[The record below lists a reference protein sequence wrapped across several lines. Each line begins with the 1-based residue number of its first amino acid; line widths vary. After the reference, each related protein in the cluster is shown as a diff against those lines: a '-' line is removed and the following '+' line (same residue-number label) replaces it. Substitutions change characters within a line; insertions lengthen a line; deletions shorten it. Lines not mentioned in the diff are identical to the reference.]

1 MWRFLIVSLIR
12 LRHQG
17 NGKNR
22 SHPVQ
27 AMRLMS
33 SESGEH
39 TSPGLYHCS
48 LSKVSCGFA
57 LPWRHATQPLSLLV
71 LALSMSLSIC
81 VSQIQL
87 SRPHESWRGR
97 LGFKLTLPVWIP
109 AYFPLSTTPPVP
121 PLCST
126 NVCFTGCNKIAKH
139 KSILFFSPP
148 SGWNKQFHHRKLCL
162 CVTPTWCGYWIFQSL
177 SSLVGF
183 DSAQVLC
190 LSSSKDFSTLE
201 LSPFHKPAKW

>member
-1 MWRFLIVSLIR
+1 MTFSYSILIR

-17 NGKNR
+17 NGENR

-33 SESGEH
+33 SESGER
-39 TSPGLYHCS
+39 TNPGLHHCS
-48 LSKVSCGFA
+48 LPSWGASCGFA

-71 LALSMSLSIC
+71 LAWSMSLSIC

-87 SRPHESWRGR
+87 SRPHESWEEGR
-97 LGFKLTLPVWIP
+97 LGFKLILARLNS

-126 NVCFTGCNKIAKH
+126 NVCFTGCNKIANT
-139 KSILFFSPP
+139 SSFYIFFPTL
-148 SGWNKQFHHRKLCL
+148 WLKQAISSQKIVSLCYPL
-162 CVTPTWCGYWIFQSL
+162 CCGYWIFQSL
-177 SSLVGF
+177 SS
-183 DSAQVLC
+183 
-190 LSSSKDFSTLE
+190 E
-201 LSPFHKPAKW
+201 